1 MTLPTQA
8 EIVIVGGG
16 AIGCSIA
23 YHLAKLGKKDVL
35 LLEKA
40 QLTHGATWHAAGLI
54 GQMRSSRN
62 LTRMMQYSA
71 KLYTELE
78 AETGQATGWHGVGSL
93 RVAASQERWL
103 ELKRAA
109 TLAKSFGFPME
120 LVSPAEAAKL
130 FPVMNLQDIVGAAF
144 VPSDGYVDPA
154 SVTQAM
160 ARGARMG
167 GVAIREGVHV
177 TGLVVEKERITGVV
191 TDQGTVRCA
200 QVVNAGGMWGRE
212 IGRMAGVPV
221 AVCAVEHQYLV
232 TEKIAGLPK
241 DLPTFRDPDGCYYVK
256 PEVGGLAFGG
266 WEDNTKGFGRHGI
279 PHPFAAELLPPDFDR
294 FEPLGAA
301 AAHRIPAL
309 EKAGIKTMIN
319 GAIPISADGEPV
331 MGKAPGLDNFFI
343 CCGFTSGIAAAGG
356 AGRAM
361 AQWMAEGDPG
371 MNLWA
376 FDALRFGDHHAG
388 PRYLYERA
396 IEAYANYYTVA
407 WPGHEA
413 HSGRGGRRSP
423 LYDTLKA
430 NGAVYGSKFGWERP
444 NWFAPKGIAR
454 EETPSFGRANWFGQV
469 GEEHR
474 AVRERAA
481 LVDMTSFTKAEIGGK
496 GAVALMQ
503 KLCAGN
509 LDKPIGSIAYTQM
522 LNERGGIEADVTIAR
537 VAEDRYY
544 FVTGSGFGVHDL
556 AHVRRHA
563 PRDGSVDI
571 PDVTA
576 SPAVVRL
583 CGPRARDVLQAVT
596 DDDVSNAALPYM
608 RAKEIRLGYAPVWA
622 MRVSYVGELGWEL
635 HVPMD
640 YAQHVYE
647 TLSAAGAAH
656 GIADVGYRAI
666 SSLRLEKQYLYW
678 GADISP
684 DETPLEAGL
693 GFAVSMKKNT
703 DFVGRAAL
711 ERQRQAGVQRKLCW
725 FNTDGAANLHGGEA
739 IVLGDRVVGYTTS
752 GGYGYTAGRAIACGY
767 LKLEDIADGG
777 YAIEAFGERFPA
789 SRREKPLYDPEGA
802 RLRS

>member
-1 MTLPTQA
+1 MIPTQA
-8 EIVIVGGG
+8 EIVIIGGG
-16 AIGCSIA
+16 AVGCAVA

-54 GQMRSSRN
+54 GQLRSSRN

-71 KLYTELE
+71 RLYGALE
-78 AETGQATGWHGVGSL
+78 KETGQATGWHGVGSL

-109 TLAKSFGFPME
+109 TLARSFGFEMQ
-120 LVSPAEAAKL
+120 LVGPAEAAKL
-130 FPVMNLQDIVGAAF
+130 FPVMNLAGIVGAAF
-144 VPSDGYVDPA
+144 VSSDGYVDPS

-160 ARGARMG
+160 ARGARSG
-167 GVAIREGVHV
+167 GVAIREGVRV
-177 TGLVVEKERITGVV
+177 TGLERDGRRIVAVKTE
-191 TDQGTVRCA
+191 QGTVRCDVA
-200 QVVNAGGMWGRE
+200 VNAGGMWGRE
-212 IGRMAGVPV
+212 IGAMAEVPV

-232 TEKIAGLPK
+232 TEKIAGLPA
-241 DLPTFRDPDGCYYVK
+241 DLPTFRDPDGRYYVK

-266 WEDNTKGFGRHGI
+266 WEDKTRPFGRHGI
-279 PHPFAAELLPPDFDR
+279 PANFGAELLTPDFDR

-309 EKAGIKTMIN
+309 EKAGVKTMIN
-319 GAIPISADGEPV
+319 GPIPISADGEPM

-361 AQWMAEGDPG
+361 AQWIAEGDPG

-376 FDALRFGDHHAG
+376 FDVLRFGEHHAG
-388 PRYLYERA
+388 PRYLFERA

-407 WPGHEA
+407 WPGHEQA
-413 HSGRGGRRSP
+413 SGRGGRRSP

-430 NGAVYGSKFGWERP
+430 RGAVFGSKFGWERP
-444 NWFAPKGIAR
+444 NWFAPKGV
-454 EETPSFGRANWFGQV
+454 EPVDHPSFGRANWFDRV

-474 AVRERAA
+474 AVRERVA
-481 LVDMTSFTKAEIGGK
+481 LTDMTSFTKVEVTGK
-496 GAVALMQ
+496 GALAALQRVA
-503 KLCAGN
+503 ANN
-509 LDKPIGSIAYTQM
+509 LDRPPGAIVYTQL
-522 LNERGGIEADVTIAR
+522 LNGRGGIEADVTITR
-537 VAEDRYY
+537 LEEDRFY
-544 FVTGSGFGVHDL
+544 FVTGSAYGVHDV
-556 AHVRRHA
+556 AHLRRHL
-563 PRDGSVDI
+563 PRDGSVRLRE
-571 PDVTA
+571 VTA
-576 SPAVVRL
+576 SRAVINL
-583 CGPRARDVLQAVT
+583 CGPQARDVLQQVT
-596 DDDVSNAALPYM
+596 DDAVDNAALPYM
-608 RAKEIRLGYAPVWA
+608 RGKEIGLGYAPA
-622 MRVSYVGELGWEL
+622 LALRVSYVGELGWEL

-647 TLSAAGAAH
+647 TLHAAGEKF

-693 GFAVSMKKNT
+693 GFAVAMKKP
-703 DFVGRAAL
+703 DFIGRAAL
-711 ERQRQAGVQRKLCW
+711 ERQKQEGVKRRLCW
-725 FNTDGAANLHGGEA
+725 FSTDGRANLFGGEA
-739 IVLGDRVVGYTTS
+739 ILAGDRIVGYTTS
-752 GGYGYTAGRAIACGY
+752 GGYGYTAARAITCGY
-767 LKLEDIADGG
+767 LAVADIGAGG

-789 SRREKPLYDPEGA
+789 TPHDRPLHDPEGR
-802 RLRS
+802 RLRA